1 MATDLPTRVLVV
13 DDHRD
18 AADTLSDLLAS
29 YGYVT
34 STAYDGYMA
43 LDAALSFE
51 PHIVILDLGM
61 PRFSGDEVAPTL
73 RQVRRLEHAY
83 FIALTAWDDAE
94 ARELTRRA
102 GFDAHLAKPAT
113 MEELLAVLETGRRAH
128 PELAAADGWAPR
140 AGVPAP

>member
-1 MATDLPTRVLVV
+1 MATDHPTRVLVV

-18 AADTLSDLLAS
+18 AADMLSDLLS
-29 YGYVT
+29 TYGYVT

-61 PRFSGDEVAPTL
+61 PRFSGDQVAPTL
-73 RQVRRLEHAY
+73 RQVRKLEHAY
-83 FIALTAWDDAE
+83 FIALTAWDDTE

-102 GFDAHLAKPAT
+102 GFDVHMAKPVQ
-113 MEELLAVLETGRRAH
+113 MEALLAALEAGRRAH
-128 PELAAADGWAPR
+128 PGLAAKADAASAP
-140 AGVPAP
+140 

>member
-1 MATDLPTRVLVV
+1 MATDHLTRVLVV
-13 DDHRD
+13 DDQRD
-18 AADTLSDLLAS
+18 AADLLSDLLTAH
-29 YGYVT
+29 GYVT

-94 ARELTRRA
+94 SRELTRRA
-102 GFDAHLAKPAT
+102 GFDVHLAKPVR
-113 MEELLAVLETGRRAH
+113 MEQVLAALEKGRRSH
-128 PELAAADGWAPR
+128 PALAGASGQAVSAS
-140 AGVPAP
+140 